1 MRRKAGTLV
10 PLEVTI
16 LDAFLELRG
25 CGTAEAHG
33 FRVAKEM
40 QDREGA
46 RRLTAHGTLYKALGR
61 LEKTGFL
68 ASRWEDPGAVDL
80 GRPRRRLYHVTA
92 AGEVAYAAAR
102 EAAPQPHARFVPQ
115 PGGATT

>member
-1 MRRKAGTLV
+1 MRRKPGALV

-16 LDAFLELRG
+16 LETFLELRG
-25 CGTAEAHG
+25 RGTSDAHG

-40 QDREGA
+40 RDREGA

-61 LEKTGFL
+61 LEETGYL
-68 ASRWEDPGAVDL
+68 ASRWEDSGDVDL

-92 AGEVAYAAAR
+92 EGEQAFAAAR
-102 EAAPQPHARFVPQ
+102 QTAAPPRTRLISRPD
-115 PGGATT
+115 GAAT